1 MGDENREKY
10 QDKQE
15 DPPEDPPENEI
26 NMGSIKGKSKI

>member
-1 MGDENREKY
+1 MGDENREEY